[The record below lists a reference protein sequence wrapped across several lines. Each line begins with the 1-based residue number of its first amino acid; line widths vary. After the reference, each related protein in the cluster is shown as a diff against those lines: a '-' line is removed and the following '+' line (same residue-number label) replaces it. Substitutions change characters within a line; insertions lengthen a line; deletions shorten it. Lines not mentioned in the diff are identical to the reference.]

1 MTPVR
6 PRSRVKHSTTEL
18 LRSQGNFVQNKN
30 VSAYCSVGTIPEEP
44 SEAGVAGVI
53 GVIGPPGPGVEGYK
67 LALDGGITGLGV
79 GPSPKEFRVPGDIRG
94 L

>member
-1 MTPVR
+1 M
-6 PRSRVKHSTTEL
+6 
-18 LRSQGNFVQNKN
+18 
-30 VSAYCSVGTIPEEP
+30 
-44 SEAGVAGVI
+44 